1 MYTAII
7 HAIGFTTLMLT
18 YWWTLVRGSTSS
30 SYVTSP
36 LWLDIPLVH
45 GIVALQT
52 VSIACLAAWV
62 ILMRD
67 STSSIVHG
75 ASIGY
80 YASSLL
86 WPVLAKHFLVRPNL
100 GRALAASAP
109 LWGAAACV
117 LLLLNESP
125 DATTRLLMVPLVVL
139 TVVCDAV
146 LWTVAALRRGRR

>member
-7 HAIGFTTLMLT
+7 HSIGFATLMIT
-18 YWWTLVRGSTSS
+18 YWWTLVRGSTT

-36 LWLDIPLVH
+36 LWLDIPFVH
-45 GIVALQT
+45 SIVALQT

-62 ILMRD
+62 IFMRD
-67 STSSIVHG
+67 STSSTVYG
-75 ASIGY
+75 VSVGY

-86 WPVLAKHFLVRPNL
+86 WPVLAKHFLVRPSL
-100 GRALAASAP
+100 GRAIAASAP

-125 DATTRLLMVPLVVL
+125 DTATRLLMVPIVVL
-139 TVVCDAV
+139 TVVCDAL
-146 LWTVAALRRGRR
+146 LWTVSALRRGCR